1 MEKKQVKNKEA
12 EKVLEKS
19 VEVMEKDLKNYDKI
33 KELKCDYE
41 IFKTEREKA
50 KMYVSEKCEICQ
62 KNFKKK
68 DNIYVA
74 WGKELKEIFICKKC
88 AVNKQ

>member
-1 MEKKQVKNKEA
+1 MEKKQVKNKEE

-19 VEVMEKDLKNYDKI
+19 VEIMEKDLKKYDKI

-50 KMYVSEKCEICQ
+50 KMYVPEKCEICQ